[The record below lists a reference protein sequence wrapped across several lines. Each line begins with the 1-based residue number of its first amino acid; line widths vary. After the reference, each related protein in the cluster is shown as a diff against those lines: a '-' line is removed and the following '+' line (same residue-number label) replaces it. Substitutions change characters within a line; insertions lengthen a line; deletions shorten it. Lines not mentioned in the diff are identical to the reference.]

1 MAPQTNDKW
10 TDVGHYV
17 PNHIPVETANAVW
30 QKLDAALHPV
40 PANKN
45 YRTWLLAV
53 ASVAATLLVFLVVF
67 APWSR
72 PKNAKVSTH
81 STAAMATQFEQ
92 KLVTTKKAYHV
103 VNNPKK
109 INHTTTTHQPK
120 KVTSTNQAL
129 ETSHSSPT
137 TVLSSKEELAMQ
149 PTVQIFTETT
159 TQETTTITAKRRV
172 IHIDDITTQ
181 KTLVDIQKTANQK
194 RIFPRINHDDIPIEN
209 IPHSKQ
215 KLFPQRVNDWQ
226 QP

>member
-30 QKLDAALHPV
+30 QKLDAALHPAA
-40 PANKN
+40 ANKS

-72 PKNAKVSTH
+72 PKNAKVSVR
-81 STAAMATQFEQ
+81 STAAMATQFEH
-92 KLVTTKKAYHV
+92 KLATTKKAYNV

-109 INHTTTTHQPK
+109 VKHTTSHQPK
-120 KVTSTNQAL
+120 KVTSTNRAL
-129 ETSHSSPT
+129 ETSHPSST
-137 TVLSSKEELAMQ
+137 TVLSSKEEVAIQ
-149 PTVQIFTETT
+149 PTVQTVTETT
-159 TQETTTITAKRRV
+159 PQETTTITAKRRV
-172 IHIDDITTQ
+172 IHIDDIATQ
-181 KTLVDIQKTANQK
+181 KPLVDFQKTANQK

-209 IPHSKQ
+209 IPHTKQ
-215 KLFPQRVNDWQ
+215 KLFPLLVNDWR

>member
-30 QKLDAALHPV
+30 QKLDAALHPEA
-40 PANKN
+40 ANKS

-67 APWSR
+67 VPRSR
-72 PKNAKVSTH
+72 PKNAKVSVR

-92 KLVTTKKAYHV
+92 KLVTTKKAYYV
-103 VNNPKK
+103 INNPKK
-109 INHTTTTHQPK
+109 VNYTTISHPPK
-120 KVTSTNQAL
+120 KVAPTNQAL
-129 ETSHSSPT
+129 ETSHPSST
-137 TVLSSKEELAMQ
+137 TVLSSKEEVALQ
-149 PTVQIFTETT
+149 PTLQPFTETT
-159 TQETTTITAKRRV
+159 PQETTTITAKRRV
-172 IHIDDITTQ
+172 IHVDDIAIQ

-194 RIFPRINHDDIPIEN
+194 RIFPRMHHDDIPIEN
-209 IPHSKQ
+209 MPHTKQ
-215 KLFPQRVNDWQ
+215 KLFPQLVNDWQ